1 MAGKT
6 TDRVENS
13 IFTPISQHCI
23 SETRHFLHTNR
34 KLLLL
39 IVMTGGGRCQ
49 LDAASKGENIYLRP
63 HLSFKCLAENIISTI
78 LFRTE
83 LMNN

>member
-1 MAGKT
+1 
-6 TDRVENS
+6 
-13 IFTPISQHCI
+13 
-23 SETRHFLHTNR
+23 
-34 KLLLL
+34 
-39 IVMTGGGRCQ
+39 MTGGGRCQ